1 MLEIKDLN
9 YEINKK
15 LRLHNINIELKK
27 GMFIGIIGENG
38 CGKSTL
44 LKNIC
49 GIIENKNTSIYLEKK
64 DIKKYSKKELS
75 KKISILSQV
84 QKINFDFTVREIVEM
99 GRYTH
104 ENTIFNKEIFKENKD
119 IIDKSLDEVGLKGLE
134 NRSFLEL
141 SGGESQRALI
151 ARTLAQNTEIIILDE
166 PTNHLDIKYQF
177 QIMEIIKKQQK
188 TVLAVIHD
196 INIASYY
203 CDYIYALK
211 NGEIIEEGIVQE
223 ILTKEKLKRI
233 YGIDVDIITHPTRN
247 VPYVIYK

>member
-49 GIIENKNTSIYLEKK
+49 GIIENKNPSIYLEKK

-104 ENTIFNKEIFKENKD
+104 EKTIYNKEIFEENKD
-119 IIDKSLDEVGLKGLE
+119 IIDKSLDEVGLKGFE

-141 SGGESQRALI
+141 SGGESQRVLI